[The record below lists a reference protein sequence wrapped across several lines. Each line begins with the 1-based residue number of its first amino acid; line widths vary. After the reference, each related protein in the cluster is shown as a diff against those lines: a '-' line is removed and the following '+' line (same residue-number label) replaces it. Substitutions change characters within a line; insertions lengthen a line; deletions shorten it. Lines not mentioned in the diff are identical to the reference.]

1 MASTSEEKLSYLAQT
16 KQAIQEAINGKGQ
29 VVSDYDTFRSY
40 AEKIANISKDATA
53 QPSDMLE
60 GETAYSGGTKITGT
74 IKSKQAETFLPS
86 TEERTIPAGLALAG
100 AQVIAPVGGNA
111 TKADV
116 LAGKTF
122 SSGSGIDLTGTIPV
136 QTVLSKT
143 LKNQN
148 ETVQIPAGYYEQAGS
163 VKAVFDHL
171 TAENVKKGVVIGG
184 VTGTAETETTNQ
196 FKFVFKSKFS
206 SVLSGWTPFTI
217 AVSKSGVAFYYYG
230 NKNMPAG
237 GTTISHTAI
246 GPVAVAS
253 GGNNGENYEVRQRA
267 GTNYKKVAFQRS
279 GDLEPELAIYLP
291 IDPSSEAVIE
301 FYSGY
306 YS

>member
-86 TEERTIPAGLALAG
+86 TEEQTIPAGLALAG
-100 AQVIAPVGGNA
+100 AQVLAPVGGNA

-122 SSGSGIDLTGTIPV
+122 SSGSGIDLTGTIPM
-136 QTVLSKT
+136 QTVLSKM

-163 VKAVFDHL
+163 VKAVFDNL

-184 VTGTAETETTNQ
+184 VTGTAETVSKYKLTIQIDRNWNQ
-196 FKFVFKSKFS
+196 FSERYASMTVSDYVGKVVAYQYRGSTEWPSKGDYTFDVTGNVIIATS
-206 SVLSGWTPFTI
+206 GYVDDESPLPKAVSGCTRTTVYADDLPYYLETYHFQLSG
-217 AVSKSGVAFYYYG
+217 
-230 NKNMPAG
+230 
-237 GTTISHTAI
+237 
-246 GPVAVAS
+246 
-253 GGNNGENYEVRQRA
+253 
-267 GTNYKKVAFQRS
+267 
-279 GDLEPELAIYLP
+279 D
-291 IDPSSEAVIE
+291 AVIRI
-301 FYSGY
+301 SGK
-306 YS
+306 SW